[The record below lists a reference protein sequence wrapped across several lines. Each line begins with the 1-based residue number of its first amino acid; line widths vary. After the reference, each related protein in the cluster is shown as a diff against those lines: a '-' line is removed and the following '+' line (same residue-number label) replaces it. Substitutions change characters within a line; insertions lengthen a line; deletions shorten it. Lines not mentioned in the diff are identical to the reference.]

1 MEKVIHKFRTAV
13 GGFHRQDVLD
23 YIESTDAAHRQQL
36 QELQSRLDESEK
48 ARAELEDAMSGLQD
62 EHGSMSAEEARVRA
76 ALEESTRTLSQL
88 RGELT
93 QKETALAAARQEV
106 SRLRE
111 QVSCLEPMAK
121 DYEDLKD
128 RVAFV
133 ELDAHKKAQATMSE
147 AEAEAEQIRQNVRQW
162 LSGIL
167 GQYDRMCQ
175 ALGEMEGHIKAVE
188 QLSCDIRTDGGE
200 AAQRMREWGGLE

>member
-1 MEKVIHKFRTAV
+1 MENVIHKFRAAV

-23 YIESTDAAHRQQL
+23 YIESADAAHRRQI

-48 ARAELEDAMSGLQD
+48 TRTELEDTLSGLRD
-62 EHGSMSAEEARVRA
+62 ENGSVSAEGAKVRA
-76 ALEESTRTLSQL
+76 ALEESTRTLSRL
-88 RGELT
+88 RGDLSRCESD
-93 QKETALAAARQEV
+93 LAAARQE
-106 SRLRE
+106 L
-111 QVSCLEPMAK
+111 SCLKERVAQLEPMAK
-121 DYEDLKD
+121 SYEELKD

-147 AEAEAEQIRQNVRQW
+147 AEAEAEQVRQSTRQW

-188 QLSCDIRTDGGE
+188 QLSGDIRTDGGE